1 MCMINGKRLPTN
13 FISKGWGW
21 ESWIV
26 NKEEYCG
33 KLLFFK
39 KGKHCSWHFHKEK
52 DEVFYLQSGKLLVR
66 FGDGHLSKAQEVIL
80 EPGDCFD
87 VPPGLRHQMEGLED
101 SLLIEVSTTHKEE
114 DSIRV
119 VKGD

>member
-1 MCMINGKRLPTN
+1 MKNGKRLPTN
-13 FISKGWGW
+13 YISKGWGY

-33 KLLFFK
+33 KLLFLK
-39 KGKHCSWHFHKEK
+39 KGKKCSWHYHLEK
-52 DEVFYLQSGKLLVR
+52 DEVFYLQEGKLLVR
-66 FGDGHLSKAQEVIL
+66 YGDGQTHLSKAEEVIL

-87 VPPGLRHQMEGLED
+87 VPPGLRHQMEALED
-101 SLLIEVSTTHKEE
+101 SLVVEFSTTHREA
-114 DSIRV
+114 DSIRI